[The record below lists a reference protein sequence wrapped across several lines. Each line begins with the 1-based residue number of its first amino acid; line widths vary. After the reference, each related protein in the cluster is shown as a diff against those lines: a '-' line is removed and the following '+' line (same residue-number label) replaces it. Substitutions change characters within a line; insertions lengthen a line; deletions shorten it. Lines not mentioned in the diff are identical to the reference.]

1 MKTLTAE
8 DKQTVKAIWGPEFL
22 AQENKKSPPKSS
34 IMISENLVLNGD
46 HFVPKGSYF
55 RVKKQS

>member
-1 MKTLTAE
+1 MKTLTAK
-8 DKQTVKAIWGPEFL
+8 DKEIVTAIWGEEFL
-22 AQENKKSPPKSS
+22 KQENKKSPPKSS